1 MAKRPQSGDIDIA
14 FDRIFTHSSARPAIA
29 LSNGGEGGSPQPRQP
44 DPGGGRG
51 GQRRPGRQRKPEAEE
66 AREADRQA
74 EAAAGRQKQARKQ
87 PDPGKRRP
95 GRQRRQRRPMRGS
108 NERIQ

>member
-1 MAKRPQSGDIDIA
+1 MATSTSRLTVYL
-14 FDRIFTHSSARPAIA
+14 RIVLHGRIRVI
-29 LSNGGEGGSPQPRQP
+29 SNRGKGESPQPRQP

-51 GQRRPGRQRKPEAEE
+51 GQRRPGRQRRPEAEE
-66 AREADRQA
+66 AREADRQE

-87 PDPGKRRP
+87 PDPGGGRGGQRRA

-108 NERIQ
+108 NEGIQ

>member
-14 FDRIFTHSSARPAIA
+14 FDRIFTHSSARPAIGF
-29 LSNGGEGGSPQPRQP
+29 SNGGEGGGAQPRQP

-51 GQRRPGRQRKPEAEE
+51 GQRRPGRQRRPEAEE

-87 PDPGKRRP
+87 PDPGGGRGGQRRP
-95 GRQRRQRRPMRGS
+95 GT
-108 NERIQ
+108 